1 MRVCVDRRA
10 NAMNSSQRVYLDAF
24 LAPLA
29 AFLERDDVTD
39 LYINRPGEV
48 WLETSSGIERH
59 DQPATR
65 RCRACG
71 GWRGRSRRP
80 PTRASTASIPC
91 SRRRCPT
98 DRASR
103 FARRRRR
110 AGNIIVA
117 IRRHNMP
124 DLRLTDYLASGAFA
138 RVGEAAL
145 SREAT
150 DAHLATLL
158 DQGMTYE
165 FLATAVKTKK
175 TIVIAGGTGT
185 GKTTFLNA
193 LLKEAPADERFVL
206 IEDTPEIQLHHQNA
220 VGLVAVR
227 GKLGEASVTPGDL
240 LEAALRLR
248 PDRII
253 MGEVRGAEAIS
264 WLRAVGTGHPG
275 SITTVHANSPDGA
288 IEQLA
293 MMSMLA
299 GTEFGRAELVDYV
312 RATVDVF
319 IQLGQD
325 DGTRLITEIKFRRN
339 AQCRA
344 GVAEDLTPR
353 REECT
358 GERCNLAPLLRRGAR
373 SGGVAGA
380 LEFRSVAGP
389 AGRASAFPCG
399 AAVSTDERSPSAA
412 TAALAAVR
420 RALRQPAVRARVGA
434 VRGARYA
441 SCAAGGSAGAAARAR
456 LRASRAACRDRSR
469 RGPRFRR

>member
-1 MRVCVDRRA
+1 MS
-10 NAMNSSQRVYLDAF
+10 MSQRVYLDAF

-29 AFLERDDVTD
+29 AYLDRTDVTD

-59 DQPATR
+59 DQPGLDDAALWRLARQIAAASDQGINREHPLLAATLPDGSRVQICAPPATR
-65 RCRACG
+65 
-71 GWRGRSRRP
+71 
-80 PTRASTASIPC
+80 
-91 SRRRCPT
+91 
-98 DRASR
+98 
-103 FARRRRR
+103 
-110 AGNIIVA
+110 GNLIVA

-124 DLRLTDYLASGAFA
+124 DLRLADYLAAGAFA

-145 SREAT
+145 TREAT
-150 DAHLATLL
+150 DAHLASLL

-165 FLATAVKTKK
+165 FLATAVKTNK

-193 LLKEAPADERFVL
+193 LLKEAPSNERFVL

-227 GKLGEASVTPGDL
+227 GKLGEASVTPADL

-288 IEQLA
+288 IDQLA

-299 GTEFGRAELVDYV
+299 GTELGRSELVDYV
-312 RATVDVF
+312 RAIVDVF
-319 IQLGQD
+319 IQLGHNN
-325 DGTRLITEIKFRRN
+325 GTRLITEIKFRRS
-339 AQCRA
+339 AHDDA
-344 GVAEDLTPR
+344 
-353 REECT
+353 
-358 GERCNLAPLLRRGAR
+358 
-373 SGGVAGA
+373 
-380 LEFRSVAGP
+380 
-389 AGRASAFPCG
+389 AS
-399 AAVSTDERSPSAA
+399 SKM
-412 TAALAAVR
+412 
-420 RALRQPAVRARVGA
+420 
-434 VRGARYA
+434 
-441 SCAAGGSAGAAARAR
+441 
-456 LRASRAACRDRSR
+456 
-469 RGPRFRR
+469 

>member
-1 MRVCVDRRA
+1 M
-10 NAMNSSQRVYLDAF
+10 NAPQRVYLDAF

-29 AFLERDDVTD
+29 AYLERGDVTD

-48 WLETSSGIERH
+48 WIETASGIERH
-59 DQPATR
+59 EQPGLNDAALWRLARQIAAASDQGINREHPLLAATLPDGSRVQICAPPATR
-65 RCRACG
+65 
-71 GWRGRSRRP
+71 
-80 PTRASTASIPC
+80 
-91 SRRRCPT
+91 
-98 DRASR
+98 
-103 FARRRRR
+103 
-110 AGNIIVA
+110 GNLIVA

-124 DLRLTDYLASGAFA
+124 DLRLSDYLAAGAFS

-145 SREAT
+145 AREAT

-158 DQGMTYE
+158 DQGKTSE
-165 FLATAVKTKK
+165 FLATAVQTNK
-175 TIVIAGGTGT
+175 TIVISGGTGT

-193 LLKEAPADERFVL
+193 LLKEAPETERFVL

-299 GTEFGRAELVDYV
+299 GTELGRAELVDYV
-312 RATVDVF
+312 RAIVDVF
-319 IQLGQD
+319 VQLGQD
-325 DGTRLITEIKFRRN
+325 KGTRLVTEIKFRRSSSI
-339 AQCRA
+339 
-344 GVAEDLTPR
+344 EPR
-353 REECT
+353 S
-358 GERCNLAPLLRRGAR
+358 LR
-373 SGGVAGA
+373 
-380 LEFRSVAGP
+380 L
-389 AGRASAFPCG
+389 
-399 AAVSTDERSPSAA
+399 
-412 TAALAAVR
+412 
-420 RALRQPAVRARVGA
+420 
-434 VRGARYA
+434 
-441 SCAAGGSAGAAARAR
+441 
-456 LRASRAACRDRSR
+456 
-469 RGPRFRR
+469 

>member
-1 MRVCVDRRA
+1 
-10 NAMNSSQRVYLDAF
+10 MNVSQRVYLDAF

-29 AFLERDDVTD
+29 VFLERADVTD

-59 DQPATR
+59 DQPGLDDAALWRLARQIAAASDQGINREHPLLAATLPDGSRVQICAPPATR
-65 RCRACG
+65 
-71 GWRGRSRRP
+71 
-80 PTRASTASIPC
+80 
-91 SRRRCPT
+91 
-98 DRASR
+98 
-103 FARRRRR
+103 
-110 AGNIIVA
+110 GNLVVA

-124 DLRLTDYLASGAFA
+124 DLRLTDYVAAGAFA

-150 DAHLATLL
+150 DAHLANLL
-158 DQGMTYE
+158 DQGVTYE
-165 FLATAVKTKK
+165 FLATAVRTKK

-227 GKLGEASVTPGDL
+227 GKLGEASVTPADL

-275 SITTVHANSPDGA
+275 SITTVHANSPEGA

-299 GTEFGRAELVDYV
+299 GTEFGRAELIDYV

-325 DGTRLITEIKFRRN
+325 NSARLITEIKFRRN
-339 AQCRA
+339 AK
-344 GVAEDLTPR
+344 VEP
-353 REECT
+353 
-358 GERCNLAPLLRRGAR
+358 
-373 SGGVAGA
+373 
-380 LEFRSVAGP
+380 
-389 AGRASAFPCG
+389 
-399 AAVSTDERSPSAA
+399 
-412 TAALAAVR
+412 
-420 RALRQPAVRARVGA
+420 
-434 VRGARYA
+434 
-441 SCAAGGSAGAAARAR
+441 
-456 LRASRAACRDRSR
+456 ASRKN
-469 RGPRFRR
+469 

>member
-1 MRVCVDRRA
+1 
-10 NAMNSSQRVYLDAF
+10 MNVSQRVYLDAF

-29 AFLERDDVTD
+29 VYLDRSDVTD

-59 DQPATR
+59 DQPGLDDAALWRLARQIAAASDQGINREHPLLAATLPDGSRVQICAPPATR
-65 RCRACG
+65 
-71 GWRGRSRRP
+71 
-80 PTRASTASIPC
+80 
-91 SRRRCPT
+91 
-98 DRASR
+98 
-103 FARRRRR
+103 
-110 AGNIIVA
+110 GNLIVA

-124 DLRLTDYLASGAFA
+124 DLRLSDYLAAGAFA

-165 FLATAVKTKK
+165 FLATAVKTNK

-193 LLKEAPADERFVL
+193 LLKEAPTNERFVL

-227 GKLGEASVTPGDL
+227 GKLGEASVTPADL

-299 GTEFGRAELVDYV
+299 GTELGRAELVDYV
-312 RATVDVF
+312 RAIVDVF
-319 IQLGQD
+319 IQLGHHN
-325 DGTRLITEIKFRRN
+325 GTRLITEIKFRRN
-339 AQCRA
+339 ANI
-344 GVAEDLTPR
+344 D
-353 REECT
+353 
-358 GERCNLAPLLRRGAR
+358 
-373 SGGVAGA
+373 
-380 LEFRSVAGP
+380 
-389 AGRASAFPCG
+389 AS
-399 AAVSTDERSPSAA
+399 S
-412 TAALAAVR
+412 LK
-420 RALRQPAVRARVGA
+420 L
-434 VRGARYA
+434 
-441 SCAAGGSAGAAARAR
+441 
-456 LRASRAACRDRSR
+456 
-469 RGPRFRR
+469 